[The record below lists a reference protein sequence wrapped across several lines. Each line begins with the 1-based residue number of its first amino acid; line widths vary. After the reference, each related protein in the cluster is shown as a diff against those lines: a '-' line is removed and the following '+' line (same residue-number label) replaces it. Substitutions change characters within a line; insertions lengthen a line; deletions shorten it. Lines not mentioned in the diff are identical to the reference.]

1 MTRIDTPLTQ
11 PAPEKSADKTVGK
24 GSTKDGDDRQ
34 AAFRS
39 LLRQLGGHAS
49 AASGN
54 REKDTKALSGDIAL
68 SPSPGRHRAVSKEDK
83 VVEPSSD
90 ALATA
95 KPVEPQAGGE
105 PRVDWQAILG
115 GGEQQG
121 QPSAAA
127 LDLAAWGVP
136 HALTDASSSQPRD
149 KIPSAA
155 DHPSRLPSAMLPS
168 TNTDL
173 DLARADATGSAA
185 TEQADPFAAL
195 SSLLDGEIDTAAE
208 PEGVDVSPLK
218 MSVVARETH
227 FEPVARL
234 SPVQQI
240 ASAVGDNLAALS
252 EPAEGEVVARL
263 VEPARH
269 PSGPLKVLHL
279 KLEPEDLG
287 AVVLKMRLVDKSLE
301 LEVVASRQE
310 TADLLAKD
318 KDMLM
323 RALRS
328 SGYAADIVTITTS
341 TSPDSGQMTGDN
353 RPGGQAPSGQAGAQA
368 GGNRDSNNAAGGGDR
383 PSARPQPM
391 EGTAHEESGAGHSG
405 GDLYL

>member
-11 PAPEKSADKTVGK
+11 PAPEKSADKTTGK
-24 GSTKDGDDRQ
+24 TSPKDDDGRQ

-39 LLRQLGGHAS
+39 LLRQLGGHSSTKKGDAGKDAKDVPGEVTRKHS
-49 AASGN
+49 PTCHRAAS
-54 REKDTKALSGDIAL
+54 R
-68 SPSPGRHRAVSKEDK
+68 EDK
-83 VVEPSSD
+83 VAEPSPD
-90 ALATA
+90 ALSTATPA
-95 KPVEPQAGGE
+95 EPMAAGDQA
-105 PRVDWQAILG
+105 VDWQAILG
-115 GGEQQG
+115 RGEQQG
-121 QPSAAA
+121 QPPLA
-127 LDLAAWGVP
+127 LDLAPWVAP
-136 HALTDASSSQPRD
+136 RPLTDDSAQPQQ
-149 KIPSAA
+149 KTPTMA
-155 DHPSRLPSAMLPS
+155 DRQSRLSSVTLPS
-168 TNTDL
+168 DTDI
-173 DLARADATGSAA
+173 DLARTDATGSAA
-185 TEQADPFAAL
+185 TEQADPFTAL

-208 PEGVDVSPLK
+208 PEGVDIAPLK
-218 MSVVARETH
+218 MSVIARETH
-227 FEPVARL
+227 FEPVTRL

-240 ASAVGDNLAALS
+240 ATAVGDDLAALS
-252 EPAEGEVVARL
+252 DPAEGEVATRPA
-263 VEPARH
+263 EPARH
-269 PSGPLKVLHL
+269 SSGPLKVLHL

-318 KDMLM
+318 RDMLT

-353 RPGGQAPSGQAGAQA
+353 RSGGQASSGQAGSQA

-391 EGTAHEESGAGHSG
+391 EATGHEESGTGRSG

>member
-1 MTRIDTPLTQ
+1 MTRIDTPLAQ

-54 REKDTKALSGDIAL
+54 RGKDTKAVSGDGEM
-68 SPSPGRHRAVSKEDK
+68 SPSSGRHRAVSKDDK
-83 VVEPSSD
+83 VAEPSPD

-95 KPVEPQAGGE
+95 TPAEPQVGRE
-105 PRVDWQAILG
+105 PSVDWQAILG
-115 GGEQQG
+115 GSEQQG
-121 QPSAAA
+121 EPSAP
-127 LDLAAWGVP
+127 LDLAAWIAP
-136 HALTDASSSQPRD
+136 RALEDGSSPPRD
-149 KIPSAA
+149 KPPSTA
-155 DHPSRLPSAMLPS
+155 DRPSRLPSVTLPS
-168 TNTDL
+168 DADL

-185 TEQADPFAAL
+185 TEQTDPFAAL
-195 SSLLDGEIDTAAE
+195 SSLLDGEIDTGAE
-208 PEGVDVSPLK
+208 PESVDIAPLK

-227 FEPVARL
+227 FEPVTRL

-240 ASAVGDNLAALS
+240 ATAVGEDLAALS
-252 EPAEGEVVARL
+252 ETAGEEAISRPA
-263 VEPARH
+263 EPARH
-269 PSGPLKVLHL
+269 SSGPLKVLHL

-318 KDMLM
+318 RDMLT

-328 SGYAADIVTITTS
+328 SGYTADVVTITTS

-353 RPGGQAPSGQAGAQA
+353 RSSGQASAGQAGAQA

-391 EGTAHEESGAGHSG
+391 EGTAHEDSGTGRSG